1 MEVNMKKAYLILQ
14 NGRIFEGIRFGA
26 EGDVTAEIVFT
37 TGMTGYIETLTDP
50 SYHGQIVVQ
59 TFPLIGNYGIIP
71 DDFESLKPKLS
82 AYIVR
87 EPCDTPSNFRSEETL
102 DSYLRRMGII
112 GLYGVDTRALTKII
126 REYGVMNASVLSELP
141 ENIAEYTKELAG
153 KELASDVYA
162 VSCKKPFAAS
172 GEGSPHIVL
181 WDFGFKGSIAGK
193 LTARGCRVTVV
204 PASSTAAEILALK
217 PDGIMLSNGP
227 GDPQVCT
234 EIIANLKELLK
245 SNIPTFGICLGHQ
258 LLALARGAERL
269 KLKYGHRGGN
279 QPVRDT
285 RTGRLFITSQNHGYA
300 IIPESLPEGAV
311 MSFVNVNDGTCE
323 GISYSDMPAFSVQ
336 FHPEACAGPKDTEFL
351 FDAFLTMVGGNR
363 NAAE

>member
-1 MEVNMKKAYLILQ
+1 MKKAYLILQ

-71 DDFESLKPKLS
+71 DDFESPAPKLS

-102 DSYLRRMGII
+102 DDYLKRMGII

-126 REYGVMNASVLSELP
+126 REYGTMNASVLSEIP
-141 ENIAEYTKELAG
+141 ENIAAYTRELAG
-153 KELASDVYA
+153 RELSSDVYA
-162 VSCKKPFAAS
+162 VSCRKPFAAS

-193 LTARGCRVTVV
+193 LMARGCGSNRRSGLFH
-204 PASSTAAEILALK
+204 SSRYTGFKARRDT
-217 PDGIMLSNGP
+217 PSNGFT

-234 EIIANLKELLK
+234 EIIENLKELLK
-245 SNIPTFGICLGHQ
+245 SKIPTFGLSRHQ
-258 LLALARGAERL
+258 LLALARAL
-269 KLKYGHRGGN
+269 
-279 QPVRDT
+279 
-285 RTGRLFITSQNHGYA
+285 SA
-300 IIPESLPEGAV
+300 
-311 MSFVNVNDGTCE
+311 
-323 GISYSDMPAFSVQ
+323 
-336 FHPEACAGPKDTEFL
+336 
-351 FDAFLTMVGGNR
+351 
-363 NAAE
+363 

>member
-71 DDFESLKPKLS
+71 DDFESPAPKLS

-102 DSYLRRMGII
+102 DDYLKRMGII
-112 GLYGVDTRALTKII
+112 GLYGIDTRALTKII
-126 REYGVMNASVLSELP
+126 REYGTMNASVLSEIP
-141 ENIAEYTKELAG
+141 ENIAAYTRELAG
-153 KELASDVYA
+153 RELSSDVYA
-162 VSCKKPFAAS
+162 VSCRKPFAAS

-193 LTARGCRVTVV
+193 LMARGCKVTVV
-204 PASSTAAEILALK
+204 PASSTAADILALK
-217 PDGIMLSNGP
+217 PDGILLSNGP

-234 EIIANLKELLK
+234 EIIENLKELLK
-245 SNIPTFGICLGHQ
+245 SKIPTFGICLGHQ
-258 LLALARGAERL
+258 LLSLARGAERM
-269 KLKYGHRGGN
+269 KLKYGHHGAN

-285 RTGRLFITSQNHGYA
+285 ETGRLYITSQNHEYA
-300 IIPESLPEGAV
+300 IIPESLPEGAH
-311 MSFVNVNDGTCE
+311 MSFVNVNDLTCE
-323 GISYSDMPAFSVQ
+323 GIGYGDMPAFSVQ
-336 FHPEACAGPKDTEFL
+336 FHPEASAGPTDTEFL
-351 FDAFLTMVGGNR
+351 FDVFLTMVGGNR
-363 NAAE
+363 NAAK